1 MTSGVSGGPSNTS
14 SSPTMQ
20 VGQQHSMSSSGS
32 QQAPGPPSQGSD
44 QQQLMSPA
52 GAASAGANQSVPM
65 GQPMT
70 AGGFQPTIIS
80 SPLGA
85 PNAAAAQYQYVV
97 INQQGQAVLQPANF
111 SFPGMSAMPTA
122 QNPGQQ
128 YIITSSLPQAAK
140 QGSQPHLMT
149 TGAPVSM
156 SQTVSKSLATQQ
168 PTYTLSS
175 AGLMS
180 QAGGPQPQTFMIA
193 HQMGGSPTLQAAASN
208 MVTNTSMPS
217 HIKAEPGKQMHQ
229 QATQQPQQVGA
240 QQPMI
245 LPPGMTYV
253 NTQQPGQAFIQNGQ
267 IFVRAPPP
275 QDGQATSQ
283 LMFSPQAMQ
292 MQPQPTLQ
300 PGLATQQLPPGLTT
314 SMQPMT
320 SMAVTSG
327 STVVRAPMAYPSPIP
342 SGKTQISRAP
352 PTLLPATSA
361 SSSTTSRG
369 STSSASFMTQPSP
382 KSKQKMSPRQ
392 PPLSTKGMTT
402 AQATKS
408 ILNSIKNQ
416 VGASVSPPVLTSSA
430 SPLSLAPGSPSA
442 GGPPVLQTSALTA
455 PPPPNSH
462 SQPPLLHPMMMPT
475 SGSNTTTSSFVNG
488 KPMTIAHTMPSNSF
502 KPLDTSG
509 KVPIMPSIKKAV
521 NNSMNS
527 TSAAPMEP
535 ISKSVDSSNDNKN
548 GMKPP
553 QECLTHVID
562 GHVIHESSQPF
573 PLQDDIKGKF
583 SRFLP
588 KWASIVNTRSKSSS
602 SSTYFVCGLTT

>member
-1 MTSGVSGGPSNTS
+1 MTSGVSGGPNSTS
-14 SSPTMQ
+14 SSSTMQ
-20 VGQQHSMSSSGS
+20 VGQQQHSMSSSGS
-32 QQAPGPPSQGSD
+32 QQAPGPPSQQQSD

-52 GAASAGANQSVPM
+52 GAASAGGTQSVPM

-70 AGGFQPTIIS
+70 AGGFQPTLIS

-85 PNAAAAQYQYVV
+85 PNAAPAQYQYVV

-111 SFPGMSAMPTA
+111 SFPGMSTMPTA

-128 YIITSSLPQAAK
+128 YIITSSIPQAAK
-140 QGSQPHLMT
+140 QGSQPQLMT
-149 TGAPVSM
+149 SGAPVSM
-156 SQTVSKSLATQQ
+156 SQTVSKSVAAQQ

-208 MVTNTSMPS
+208 IVTTTSMPS

-253 NTQQPGQAFIQNGQ
+253 NTQTAPGQAFIQNGQ
-267 IFVRAPPP
+267 IFVRAPAP
-275 QDGQATSQ
+275 QDGQTTSQ
-283 LMFSPQAMQ
+283 LMFSPQAMP

-352 PTLLPATSA
+352 PTLLPATST
-361 SSSTTSRG
+361 STSSTNRG

-416 VGASVSPPVLTSSA
+416 VGSSVSPPVLTSSA

-442 GGPPVLQTSALTA
+442 GGPPVLQTSLTA

-475 SGSNTTTSSFVNG
+475 SGSATTTSSFVNG
-488 KPMTIAHTMPSNSF
+488 KPMSMPMPNNISR
-502 KPLDTSG
+502 PLDTSG

-521 NNSMNS
+521 NPAI
-527 TSAAPMEP
+527 SAAPMEP

-548 GMKPP
+548 AMKPP

-573 PLQDDIKGKF
+573 PLEDDIKGKF
-583 SRFLP
+583 TSFA
-588 KWASIVNTRSKSSS
+588 KMGVDCKYDSIGRT
-602 SSTYFVCGLTT
+602 TYFVCGLTT